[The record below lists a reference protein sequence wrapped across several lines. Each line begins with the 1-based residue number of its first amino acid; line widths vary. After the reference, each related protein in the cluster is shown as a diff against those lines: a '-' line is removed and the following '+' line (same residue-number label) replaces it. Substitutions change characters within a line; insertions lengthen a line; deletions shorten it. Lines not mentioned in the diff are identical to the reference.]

1 MDFAPIARAAVLF
14 GTPIS
19 AIALASLPP
28 PGILSP
34 QAWSV
39 ALVALVMA
47 VWWMTEIVPLAVTA
61 LIPLV
66 AIPFLNVQ
74 SIEDV
79 ASSYAHP
86 LIFLFFGGFVL
97 SRAMERWGVHKR
109 IAYFVIRAAGGGPA
123 GIIGSLM
130 AVTAFLSLWISN
142 TATAMVM
149 LPVGQAV
156 AGSSRGVGAQGG
168 EGSRTFGAALMLS
181 IGYAATIGGMG
192 SLIGTPPNALFAGF
206 MLDLYNIEIGFAQWM
221 LLGLPVVLVLLPIT
235 WWVLTRLSFPVSR
248 LELHI
253 ATDSLSES
261 SVKHAMSTA
270 EKRVALLMLG
280 VALSWIFRPF
290 INRALPDFQLTD
302 AGIAISAALLAFVLP
317 AGRGNTGTLLSWRD
331 VATIRWDVLILFGG
345 GLALA
350 KSIGASGLAEWIG
363 QLAVAM
369 QHVPLLLLLAM
380 LMIIVVYLGEL
391 ASNTAMAAVFL
402 PMAGAAAVG
411 MGDHP
416 MSLMLPVTLAAS
428 LGFMLPVATPPNAI
442 VYGSGAVSSGQMLR
456 AGTWLD
462 IIGIAV
468 VLLIG
473 WLLAPLVFPYT

>member
-1 MDFAPIARAAVLF
+1 MGVKAIAHHAVLL
-14 GTPIS
+14 GIPVAATV
-19 AIALASLPP
+19 LASLSPP
-28 PGILSP
+28 ATLSP
-34 QAWSV
+34 QAWGV
-39 ALVALVMA
+39 LLVALVMA
-47 VWWMTEIVPLAVTA
+47 IWWMTEVVPLAVTA

-66 AIPFLNVQ
+66 AIPVLNVQ
-74 SIEDV
+74 PIDEL
-79 ASSYAHP
+79 AASYAHP

-109 IAYFVIRAAGGGPA
+109 IAYFVMRTAGGGPA

-149 LPVGQAV
+149 LPVGKSV
-156 AGSSRGVGAQGG
+156 AASSRGTGPGGG
-168 EGSRTFGAALMLS
+168 EGARTFGTALMLG

-206 MLDLYNIEIGFAQWM
+206 MLDLYGIEIGFAQWM

-235 WWVLTRLSFPVSR
+235 WWILTRLSFPVSR
-248 LELHI
+248 LDLGI
-253 ATDSLSES
+253 GADRLSGGA
-261 SVKHAMSTA
+261 VNPAMSTA
-270 EKRVALLMLG
+270 EKRVALLMFC
-280 VALSWIFRPF
+280 VALAWIFRPV
-290 INRALPDFQLTD
+290 INRAFPEFQLTD
-302 AGIAISAALLAFVLP
+302 AGIAVFGALLAFVLP
-317 AGRGNTGTLLSWRD
+317 AGSENKGALLRWRD
-331 VATIRWDVLILFGG
+331 VAGIRWDVLILFGG

-350 KSIGASGLAEWIG
+350 KAIGASGLAEWIG
-363 QLAVAM
+363 QSAVAFQEM
-369 QHVPLLLLLAM
+369 PLLLLVLL

-402 PMAGAAAVG
+402 PVAGAAAVG

-416 MSLMLPVTLAAS
+416 MSLMLPITLAAS

-442 VYGSGAVSSGQMLR
+442 VYGSGAVTSAQMLR
-456 AGTWLD
+456 AGAWLD
-462 IIGIAV
+462 VTGIAV

-473 WLLAPLVFPYT
+473 WLVAPLVFPHA

>member
-1 MDFAPIARAAVLF
+1 MNYGAIARAAVLF
-14 GTPIS
+14 GVPI
-19 AIALASLPP
+19 ATAVLASMPP
-28 PGILSP
+28 PATLSP
-34 QAWSV
+34 AAWGV
-39 ALVALVMA
+39 ALVALFMA
-47 VWWMTEIVPLAVTA
+47 IWWMTEVVPLAVTA
-61 LIPLV
+61 LVPLV

-74 SIEDV
+74 SVEDI
-79 ASSYAHP
+79 AASYAHP

-123 GIIGSLM
+123 GIIASLM

-149 LPVGQAV
+149 VPVGQSV
-156 AGSSRGVGAQGG
+156 ASSSDGVGGDSG
-168 EGSRTFGAALMLS
+168 EGGRIFGAALMLA
-181 IGYAATIGGMG
+181 IGYAATIGGIG

-206 MLDLYNIEIGFAQWM
+206 MSDLYGIEIGFAQWM

-235 WWVLTRLSFPVSR
+235 WWVLTHLVFPVSR
-248 LELHI
+248 LELDI
-253 ATDSLSES
+253 AADYLSES
-261 SVKHAMSTA
+261 AVKHAMSTG
-270 EKRVALLMLG
+270 EKRVALLMFA
-280 VALSWIFRPF
+280 VALSWICRPI

-302 AGIAISAALLAFVLP
+302 AGIAVFGALLAFVLP
-317 AGRGNTGTLLSWRD
+317 AGPKHSGALLRWQD
-331 VATIRWDVLILFGG
+331 VASIRWDVLILFGG

-350 KSIGASGLAEWIG
+350 KAIGASGLAEWIG
-363 QLAVAM
+363 QIAVAFQEM
-369 QHVPLLLLLAM
+369 PLLLLLAM

-402 PMAGAAAVG
+402 PVAGAAAVG

-416 MSLMLPVTLAAS
+416 MSLMLPITLAAS

-456 AGTWLD
+456 AGAWLD
-462 IIGIAV
+462 VAGIAV

-473 WLLAPLVFPYT
+473 WVVAPLVFPHT